1 MHTIAHMDAVITAG
15 IEEALASEV
24 RAEAARQRLARTAI
38 AEHLGY
44 TKQTVSQKLNGRI
57 AITVEDLFAIGK
69 LLHVPAAEIYRRAE
83 EAAEKKALEPKR

>member
-1 MHTIAHMDAVITAG
+1 MDAVITAG

-24 RAEAARQRLARTAI
+24 RAEAARQRLTGTAI

-57 AITVEDLFAIGK
+57 AITVEDLFAIAK
-69 LLHVPAAEIYRRAE
+69 LLHVPGAEIYRRAE
-83 EAAEKKALEPKR
+83 ESALAAAQGEVA

>member
-1 MHTIAHMDAVITAG
+1 MDAVITAG

-24 RAEAARQRLARTAI
+24 RAEAARQRLAGTAI

-57 AITVEDLFAIGK
+57 AITVVDLFAIGK

-83 EAAEKKALEPKR
+83 ESLTTAALTRGGDAA

>member
-1 MHTIAHMDAVITAG
+1 MNAVITAG

-24 RAEAARQRLARTAI
+24 RAEAARQRLAGTAI

-44 TKQTVSQKLNGRI
+44 TKQTISQKLNGRT

-83 EAAEKKALEPKR
+83 EHVLAASEGEVA